1 MSARALRTLF
11 AIVAVVFFATP
22 VTLRAVGVTANPFEN
37 RRLAE
42 APSLS
47 QGWDAFDQATR
58 FLTDRMPLREEAVRA
73 DSYISR
79 HIFDTTPRYAA
90 RGGGAETDRALP
102 FAGAQQGDGAGAAA
116 AGGAAGQATRV
127 DEGKHG
133 WLYLA
138 DEFTAACS
146 PTVPVERAVTAWRRL
161 VSIVRA
167 SGRRA
172 VVLVAPDKGSIYPE
186 HVSLGHRTGACARR
200 GKERLWNLLERTA
213 HSDDVI
219 PLRRALLSRK
229 RRSRKLLY
237 SRTDSHW
244 NQRGATTLVE
254 AALRRVGGRVGVARG
269 EIVERG
275 NVSFTGDLTT
285 LLGDPQTETGPR
297 LEVHR
302 SARARRVR
310 GRTVYVLDSFGDIV
324 NPQLIPYIEQFRR
337 VPWDTPPRQLLDAIA
352 GADTV
357 IFQVVER
364 DFTVLPSAGGE
375 LSPAFLRGLRARLS
389 IAKKRR

>member
-11 AIVAVVFFATP
+11 AIVAVAFFATP
-22 VTLRAVGVTANPFEN
+22 VALRAVGITARPFEN

-79 HIFDTTPRYAA
+79 RIFDTTPRYAA
-90 RGGGAETDRALP
+90 RGAAARADRALP
-102 FAGAQQGDGAGAAA
+102 FAGAQQGDGAAG

-127 DEGKHG
+127 DEGKDG

-146 PTVPVERAVTAWRRL
+146 PTVPIERALGAWRRL

-172 VVLVAPDKGSIYPE
+172 VVLVAPDKGSVYPE
-186 HVSLGHRTGACARR
+186 HVSLGPRTSACARR
-200 GKERLWNLLERTA
+200 GKERLWTLLERA
-213 HSDDVI
+213 PRSDGVI
-219 PLRRALLSRK
+219 ALRRALLSRK
-229 RRSRKLLY
+229 RRSRGLLY

-254 AALRRVGGRVGVARG
+254 AALRYVGGGVEVARG

-275 NVSFTGDLTT
+275 NVTFTGDLTT

-297 LEVHR
+297 RDVRR
-302 SARARRVR
+302 STAAPRVP
-310 GRTVYVLDSFGDIV
+310 GRTAYVLDSFGDIV
-324 NPQLIPYIEQFRR
+324 NPQLIPYLEQFRR

-352 GADTV
+352 GADSV

-389 IAKKRR
+389 FAKKRR

>member
-1 MSARALRTLF
+1 MDLRLLRLLF
-11 AIVAVVFFATP
+11 AIVAIAFFATP
-22 VTLRAVGVTANPFEN
+22 VALRAVGITAKPFEN

-47 QGWDAFDQATR
+47 QGWSAFDQATR

-79 HIFDTTPRYAA
+79 HIFDTTPRYA
-90 RGGGAETDRALP
+90 GGGATARTDRALP
-102 FAGAQQGDGAGAAA
+102 FAGAQQGDGAGAG

-127 DEGKHG
+127 DEGKDG

-146 PTVPVERAVTAWRRL
+146 PTVPVERALAAWRRL
-161 VSIVRA
+161 VSIVRE

-186 HVSLGHRTGACARR
+186 HVSLAPRTSACARR
-200 GKERLWNLLERTA
+200 GKQRLWHLLERTPR
-213 HSDDVI
+213 SDGVVA
-219 PLRRALLSRK
+219 LRRTLLSRK
-229 RRSRKLLY
+229 RRTRGLLY

-254 AALRRVGGRVGVARG
+254 VALRHVGRGVEVAPA
-269 EIVERG
+269 EIAERG
-275 NVSFTGDLTT
+275 KVSFTGDLTT
-285 LLGDPQTETGPR
+285 LVGDPQTESGPR
-297 LEVHR
+297 REVRR
-302 SARARRVR
+302 SAAARRVP
-310 GRTVYVLDSFGDIV
+310 GRTAYVLDSFGDIV
-324 NPQLIPYIEQFRR
+324 NPQLIRYLEHFER
-337 VPWDTPPRQLLDAIA
+337 VPWDTPRKQLLDAIA
-352 GADTV
+352 RVNTV

-364 DFTVLPSAGGE
+364 DFTVLPAASGE

-389 IAKKRR
+389 LASRRR

>member
-1 MSARALRTLF
+1 MNARALRTLF
-11 AIVAVVFFATP
+11 ALVAIAFFAIP
-22 VTLRAVGVTANPFEN
+22 VTLRAVGVTAKPFEN

-47 QGWDAFDQATR
+47 QGWEAFDQATR

-79 HIFDTTPRYAA
+79 HVFDTTPRYAG
-90 RGGGAETDRALP
+90 GGGAGTDRALP
-102 FAGAQQGDGAGAAA
+102 FAGAQQGDGAAAA
-116 AGGAAGQATRV
+116 AAGQATRV

-146 PTVPVERAVTAWRRL
+146 PTVPVERAAAAWRRL

-167 SGRRA
+167 SGRHA
-172 VVLVAPDKGSIYPE
+172 VVLVVPDKGSIYPE
-186 HVSLGHRTGACARR
+186 HVSLGHRVGACASR
-200 GKERLWNLLERTA
+200 GKQRLWDLLERTA
-213 HSDDVI
+213 RSDDVI

-229 RRSRKLLY
+229 RRGHGLLY

-254 AALRRVGGRVGVARG
+254 AALRRVGGGVGVARG

-275 NVSFTGDLTT
+275 NVTFTGDLTT

-297 LEVHR
+297 VEVR
-302 SARARRVR
+302 RPAAARRLP
-310 GRTVYVLDSFGDIV
+310 GRTAYVLDSFGDIV
-324 NPQLIPYIEQFRR
+324 NPQLIPYLEQFRR
-337 VPWDTPPRQLLDAIA
+337 VPWDTPPKRLLDAIA
-352 GADTV
+352 GVDTV

-375 LSPAFLRGLRARLS
+375 LSPAFLHGLRTRLAV
-389 IAKKRR
+389 AKKRR